1 MLETQLVT
9 AILEHLK
16 KKKITA
22 QVFQMKR
29 MMETHGSQLVRVR

>member
-9 AILEHLK
+9 AILENSK
-16 KKKITA
+16 KKKMTA

-29 MMETHGSQLVRVR
+29 MMETHGSQLVWVR

>member
-9 AILEHLK
+9 AISENLK
-16 KKKITA
+16 KRKMTA
-22 QVFQMKR
+22 QVLQMKR